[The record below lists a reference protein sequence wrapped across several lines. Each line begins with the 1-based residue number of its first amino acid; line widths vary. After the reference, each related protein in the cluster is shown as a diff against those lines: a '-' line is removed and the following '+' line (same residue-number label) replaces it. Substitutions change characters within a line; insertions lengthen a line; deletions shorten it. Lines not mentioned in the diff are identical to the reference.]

1 MFITTTTSKPQAD
14 QIESVEAYSA
24 AFLPRL
30 RELPGIIAVYHFRRP
45 EQQEDVTIIV
55 WKDQA
60 ALKNYRKSPLFQ
72 EAVAYEKE
80 NQNPSVREGFPL
92 VYPVS
97 QN

>member
-1 MFITTTTSKPQAD
+1 MFITTTTSKPRAD
-14 QIESVEAYSA
+14 QMENVETYLA

-30 RELPGIIAVYHFRRP
+30 KELPGIIAVYHFLRP

-55 WKDQA
+55 WKDQT
-60 ALKNYRKSPLFQ
+60 ALKNYRESPLFQ

-80 NQNPSVREGFPL
+80 NQIPSAREGFPL